1 MYQTVF
7 EAGLATVEKLRD
19 TQQQAIE
26 AAARLVADGFLAEK
40 RFFVS
45 GSGHSHMLAEE
56 LYGRAGGLAFVT
68 PILTSELTLTE
79 HPTKSSHLERLSGYA
94 AILGELYGISEGDVV
109 LIASN
114 SGRNAYP
121 VELALYAR
129 EHGAKVIAVT
139 SVAHS
144 AASPSRAPCG
154 KRLMELADVVIDN
167 CGVLGDACLTVEGV
181 SSPMMAT
188 STITAALIA
197 QALSVLTAQY
207 IRAAG
212 AQVPVFSSFNADGA
226 TSRNEEYFQKYTRMY

>member
-226 TSRNEEYFQKYTRMY
+226 TSRNEEYFKMYTRMY